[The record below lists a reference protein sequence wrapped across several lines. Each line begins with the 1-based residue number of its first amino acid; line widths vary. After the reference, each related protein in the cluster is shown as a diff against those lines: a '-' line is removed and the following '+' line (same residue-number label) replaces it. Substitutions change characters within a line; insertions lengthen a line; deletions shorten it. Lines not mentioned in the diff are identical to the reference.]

1 MRLLLYYLY
10 KQITQRTQ
18 AMTTSREIKSAL
30 TKAFKGVK
38 FSVTTRNVCCETVTV
53 EWTGGPF
60 INEVKAITEPWN
72 TFEDHSDSMTDY
84 FSYRG
89 TEIKFE
95 RNLTQDEI
103 EFLAVGI
110 LGLHGKFVDGT
121 EIEFNVKQEWFRK
134 IGDEYFYNDLTRD
147 HNQSLRE
154 WKQNGLAVSLEESP
168 QAIEAAYQ
176 AREKEI
182 ENARKEREEKRGEL
196 IQGDYDGTPADD
208 NLDHIVIHNHEGFEF
223 IEWGA
228 KFKNFK
234 SAHDAIVKC
243 CEFHTDTNVGKMAFS
258 VIFRDGY
265 EYEGQMYLSPNE
277 DHPSKTDNVIGDHCV
292 DFLAY
297 GAKHGS
303 YGQGEGK
310 EAYQELLDKYRFE
323 DAPIESVEHGLIQGD
338 YTEGMINGIIKYI
351 EVNWHEGIEVIENG
365 AKFATFKSF
374 HEAVLKVCDINNENF
389 ANYQGYYTK
398 LKFTMHYV
406 NGSSEW
412 GRLDLCLAEDNP
424 YTTDNIIKTHWEDST
439 EYQQLEDA
447 TPADDVIVIDTTV
460 TKRNATSD
468 NNAIAAEW
476 LLDDDHRENVLTIAQ
491 DKKVESVEL
500 HTMFTESATA
510 KINESKESLLEKYSQ
525 WVAKKIA
532 LGQANKIV
540 TFDDWQDIHTA

>member
-1 MRLLLYYLY
+1 
-10 KQITQRTQ
+10 
-18 AMTTSREIKSAL
+18 MTTSREIKSAL

-60 INEVKAITEPWN
+60 IEEVKTITEPWN
-72 TFEDHSDSMTDY
+72 TFEDHSDTMTDY

-147 HNQSLRE
+147 HNQSLRD

-168 QAIEAAYQ
+168 QSIEAAYQ

-258 VIFRDGY
+258 VVFRDGY
-265 EYEGQMYLSPNE
+265 EYEGQLYLSPNE

-292 DFLAY
+292 DFLTY

-323 DAPIESVEHGLIQGD
+323 DA
-338 YTEGMINGIIKYI
+338 
-351 EVNWHEGIEVIENG
+351 
-365 AKFATFKSF
+365 
-374 HEAVLKVCDINNENF
+374 
-389 ANYQGYYTK
+389 
-398 LKFTMHYV
+398 
-406 NGSSEW
+406 
-412 GRLDLCLAEDNP
+412 
-424 YTTDNIIKTHWEDST
+424 
-439 EYQQLEDA
+439 
-447 TPADDVIVIDTTV
+447 TPVDDVIVTDSKV
-460 TKRNATSD
+460 VSLFQSSGRVKRNVTSD
-468 NNAIAAEW
+468 NHAIAAEW

-491 DKKVESVEL
+491 NEKVESVEL